1 MRGSFSMLSDCR
13 LLTCGTRGIMF
24 HSPRSPAPFVFT
36 NLGEIAVFAFNP
48 VNDACYFFF
57 RWTVL
62 RFFEDRSKCAYG
74 LKSGLYVEM
83 LQCAFYTV
91 RYPLNIGYTVRPAGT
106 GWWLCGPDLGWAAFS
121 MNLVRYPLTCRL
133 SWTWDVSYVQGISD
147 RVRTHIATFQ
157 HLSLDQF

>member
-1 MRGSFSMLSDCR
+1 VRDSFSMLSGCR
-13 LLTCGTRGIMF
+13 LLSCGTRGNMF
-24 HSPRSPAPFVFT
+24 HSPRSPAPFVLT

-74 LKSGLYVEM
+74 LKSSLYVEM

-91 RYPLNIGYTVRPAGT
+91 RYPLNIGYHGKASRDRMVA
-106 GWWLCGPDLGWAAFS
+106 WPDLGWAAFS

-133 SWTWDVSYVQGISD
+133 SWTWDVSCVQGISD
-147 RVRTHIATFQ
+147 RVKTHTATFQ